1 MCVWAELQVIVKAE
15 VRPQPNRTAVVDE
28 KAAAAVQPHAL
39 EEEEQKEREA
49 STEQSALP
57 VLITVLLLVP
67 LLLII
72 STGLFICWRRNGKH
86 DQLLVT
92 VFFPH
97 ASAMFRLWYHSWC
110 CSNTNTIS
118 VQETAHPEAQEHPL
132 WHSGHE
138 LENKSSKK
146 KLRKTNGRQWQ
157 VEGGGGCI
165 PPTAGPWDRTCI

>member
-1 MCVWAELQVIVKAE
+1 MFACVCVCAELQVIVKAE
-15 VRPQPNRTAVVDE
+15 VRPQPNRTAAVDE
-28 KAAAAVQPHAL
+28 KASAAVQPHAP

-49 STEQSALP
+49 SGEQTALP

-97 ASAMFRLWYHSWC
+97 ASVMFRLWSHSWC

-118 VQETAHPEAQEHPL
+118 VQETAHPGTQGRPL
-132 WHSGHE
+132 RHSGHK
-138 LENKSSKK
+138 LENKSSKQ
-146 KLRKTNGRQWQ
+146 KLRKTNGRQ
-157 VEGGGGCI
+157 
-165 PPTAGPWDRTCI
+165 